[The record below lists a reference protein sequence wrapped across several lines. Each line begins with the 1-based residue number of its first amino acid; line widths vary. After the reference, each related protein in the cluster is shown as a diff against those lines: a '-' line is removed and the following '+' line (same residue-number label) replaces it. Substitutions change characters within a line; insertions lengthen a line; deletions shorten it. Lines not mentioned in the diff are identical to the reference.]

1 MNIPFYKFHGT
12 GNDFIMVDNRYD
24 VFSKNNTNLVHELCH
39 RRFGI
44 GADGLIL
51 LENSEEPLEDF
62 KMVYYNSD
70 GNQSSMC
77 GNGGRCLV
85 AFANMLGIIDQKSI
99 FSAVD
104 GVHEA
109 VIEGDIVSLKM
120 QDVSAKGINEDELF
134 LDTGSPHHI
143 LFSDQVG
150 DINVKKA
157 GSEIRYSEKYNS
169 FGGTNVNFVQQ
180 TEEDTFL
187 VRTYE
192 RGVEDETYSCGTG
205 VTAVAIAVNAIG
217 KTAANT
223 IHLETPGGKLK
234 VSFENINGDYHNIWL
249 TGPTSKVFKGE
260 LEC

>member
-1 MNIPFYKFHGT
+1 MTIPFYKFHGT
-12 GNDFIMVDNRYD
+12 GNDFIMVDNRND
-24 VFSKNNTNLVHELCH
+24 VFSKNNTNLVHDLCH

-51 LENSEEPLEDF
+51 LENSEEDSEDF

-85 AFANMLGIIDQKSI
+85 AFAKLLGIIDEKATFDAI
-99 FSAVD
+99 D
-104 GVHEA
+104 GLHEA
-109 VIEGDIVSLKM
+109 TIDGDIVSLKM
-120 QDVSAKGINEDELF
+120 QDVLAKGINEDELF

-143 LFSDQVG
+143 LFSEQVG
-150 DINVKKA
+150 DINVKRDGA
-157 GSEIRYSEKYNS
+157 SIRYSEKYKS
-169 FGGTNVNFVQQ
+169 CGGTNVNFVQQ
-180 TEEDTFL
+180 KDENTFL

-217 KTAANT
+217 KTDANT
-223 IHLETPGGKLK
+223 INLETPGGKLQ
-234 VSFENINGDYHNIWL
+234 VSFESKNETYHNIWL
-249 TGPTSKVFKGE
+249 TGPTAKVFKGE
-260 LEC
+260 FEC

>member
-12 GNDFIMVDNRYD
+12 GNDFIMVDNRND
-24 VFSKNNTNLVHELCH
+24 VFSKNNTNLVHDLCH

-51 LENSEEPLEDF
+51 LENSKEPLEDF

-85 AFANMLGIIDQKSI
+85 AFAKLLRIIDEKAV
-99 FSAVD
+99 FSAID
-104 GVHEA
+104 GMHEA
-109 VIEGDIVSLKM
+109 VIKGDIVSLKM
-120 QDVSAKGINEDELF
+120 QNVSVNGINEDELF

-150 DINVKKA
+150 DINVKKL

-169 FGGTNVNFVQQ
+169 CGGTNVNFVQQ
-180 TEEDTFL
+180 TEVDTFL

-192 RGVEDETYSCGTG
+192 RGVEGETYSCGTG

-217 KTAANT
+217 KTTANT
-223 IHLETPGGKLK
+223 IHLETPGGKLR
-234 VSFENINGDYHNIWL
+234 VSFENINGDYQNIWL
-249 TGPTSKVFKGE
+249 TGPTAKVFKGE

>member
-12 GNDFIMVDNRYD
+12 GNDFIMVDNRQNI
-24 VFSKNNTNLVHELCH
+24 FPKNNTNLVHDLCH

-51 LENSEEPLEDF
+51 LENSENPTEDF

-85 AFANMLGIIDQKSI
+85 AFAKLLGIIEEKAI
-99 FSAVD
+99 FSAID
-104 GVHEA
+104 GIHEA
-109 VIEGDIVSLKM
+109 IIKDDIVSLKM
-120 QDVSAKGINEDELF
+120 QDVTADGINEDELF

-143 LFSDQVG
+143 LFSNEVG
-150 DINVKKA
+150 DINVKKE
-157 GSEIRYSEKYNS
+157 GSTIRYSEKYES
-169 FGGTNVNFVQQ
+169 SGGTNVNFVQQ
-180 TEEDTFL
+180 IKDDTFL

-205 VTAVAIAVNAIG
+205 VTAVAIAVNATG
-217 KTAANT
+217 KSSANR
-223 IHLETPGGKLK
+223 IFLETPGGKLR
-234 VSFENINGDYHNIWL
+234 VDFENIEGTYHDIWL
-249 TGPTSKVFKGE
+249 TGPTAKVFKGE
-260 LEC
+260 LVC

>member
-12 GNDFIMVDNRYD
+12 GNDFIMVDNRSNL
-24 VFSKNNTNLVHELCH
+24 FSKNDANLIHNLCH

-51 LENSEEPLEDF
+51 LEISENTFEDF
-62 KMVYYNSD
+62 KMVYFNSD

-85 AFANMLGIIDQKSI
+85 SFAKLLGIIDEKATFGAI
-99 FSAVD
+99 D
-104 GVHEA
+104 GSHKALISEN
-109 VIEGDIVSLKM
+109 IVSLKM
-120 QDVSAKGINEDELF
+120 QDVTAKGINEGELF

-150 DINVKKA
+150 DIDVKKQGA
-157 GSEIRYSEKYNS
+157 NIRYSEKYES
-169 FGGTNVNFVQQ
+169 SGGTNVNFVQQ
-180 TEEDTFL
+180 TGDDTFL

-205 VTAVAIAVNAIG
+205 VTAVAIAMNAVG
-217 KTAANT
+217 KTSSKN
-223 IHLETPGGKLK
+223 IHLETPGGKLQ
-234 VSFENINGDYHNIWL
+234 VSFEEQDGAYTNIWL
-249 TGPTSKVFKGE
+249 IGPTAKVFKGE

>member
-12 GNDFIMVDNRYD
+12 GNDFIMVDNRSN
-24 VFSKNNTNLVHELCH
+24 VFSKNDANLVHNLCH

-85 AFANMLGIIDQKSI
+85 AFAKLLGLIDEKAA
-99 FSAVD
+99 FGAVD
-104 GVHEA
+104 GLHEA
-109 VIEGDIVSLKM
+109 TISDKIVSQKM
-120 QDVSAKGINEDELF
+120 QDVTAKGINEDEIF
-134 LDTGSPHHI
+134 LDTGSPHHL

-150 DINVKKA
+150 DINVKQE
-157 GSEIRYSEKYNS
+157 GSTIRYSEKYES
-169 FGGTNVNFVQQ
+169 SGGTNVNFVQQ
-180 TEEDTFL
+180 TGEDTFL

-205 VTAVAIAVNAIG
+205 VTAVAIAVNAVG
-217 KTAANT
+217 KTKSKN
-223 IHLETPGGKLK
+223 IYLETPGGKLQ
-234 VSFENINGDYHNIWL
+234 VSFEEQDGRYTNIWL
-249 TGPTSKVFKGE
+249 TGPTAKVFKGE